1 MAKAS
6 RGIGLQEQLC
16 AQGPP
21 ADPTTSHSASD
32 ELRSSASS
40 SACRTSFAFV
50 SDTVV
55 ITGQPVADPG
65 VAYAIG
71 RLQ

>member
-1 MAKAS
+1 
-6 RGIGLQEQLC
+6 
-16 AQGPP
+16 
-21 ADPTTSHSASD
+21 
-32 ELRSSASS
+32 
-40 SACRTSFAFV
+40 V